1 MKKLLF
7 LFTVFFSSLNAQ
19 LNDDMVCDIV
29 KLSYIKVDEALGIL
43 KSMGYNVIEFESSN
57 SENSIDSHFNPQS
70 TIDKSS
76 LSIIKFPD
84 SGQGFLDNTNESSDS
99 DEGGNDLQSYLG
111 GSTFPTLTSG
121 NPLQRLLVCYD
132 ENGEKDYFH
141 LIEHLKN
148 KLDVGAQQIMI
159 DALVLEIDSD
169 DMNKFKVEMGKI
181 SESENIEIDKDK
193 SFLES
198 LSTLN
203 VGWNYSNLS
212 ISAARTIADLI
223 DVQVEALLQ
232 NENTEILSKPSVL
245 VMDGRQAR
253 IQVGQQ
259 IPISKF
265 PVTTTGNE
273 VTIPDVEYIPVGI
286 ILNLR
291 PRIGDDGRQVT
302 MQIETIITET
312 ESNDQAEG
320 VLSAPTINT
329 RKVESYVRIANNTPF
344 IIGGLIS
351 DKNTMGKSRIPL
363 ISKIPLLGKLFKS
376 NYKQKAK
383 REVIVVITPHV
394 INENYAQ
401 FSKVIPQDSD
411 RFDSFG
417 NRLFLNSYRLK
428 ESDIFDLD
436 YIVESEALNTL
447 QVNMEKQYNNQLGK
461 TSELTQKIING
472 YIPGEEVFIKRMLY
486 DIIKKKKYFRYINTD
501 NIIYFNET
509 GSVRSFSSL
518 MDSKSYVKM
527 KDNEGVQL
535 YFKDIEQTFERPFL
549 SHELI
554 QISNYDVSLR
564 EVNSSIGPTILLSN
578 DKHIQKLLNVLILK
592 HVLELNEDLDLS
604 LNAFRPGLEII
615 FPSPEILENNK
626 LLIDKDVARFYYEI
640 NDYYHVFEKAFNN
653 N

>member
-1 MKKLLF
+1 MKQLLIVFILLF
-7 LFTVFFSSLNAQ
+7 SHLTAQ
-19 LNDDMVCDIV
+19 LTNDMTCDVV

-43 KSMGYNVIEFESSN
+43 KSIGYNVIEFESSE
-57 SENSIDSHFNPQS
+57 SENSNDSHFNPQS

-84 SGQGFLDNTNESSDS
+84 SGQGFLDNTSESSDS

-132 ENGEKDYFH
+132 DDGKKDYFN
-141 LIEHLKN
+141 LIEYLKN

-169 DMNKFKVEMGKI
+169 DMNKFKIEMDKI
-181 SESENIEIDKDK
+181 SESEGLETDDL

-198 LSTLN
+198 LSVLSM
-203 VGWNYSNLS
+203 GWNYSNLT
-212 ISAARTIADLI
+212 ISAAKTINDLVDI
-223 DVQVEALLQ
+223 QVEALLQ

-312 ESNDQAEG
+312 ESNDEAEG

-351 DKNTMGKSRIPL
+351 DKNTMGKSRIPFL
-363 ISKIPLLGKLFKS
+363 SKIPLLGKLFKS

-436 YIVESEALNTL
+436 YIIESEALNDL
-447 QVNMEKQYNNQLGK
+447 KVKMNQINKDNLGV
-461 TSELTQKIING
+461 TSQLTKKIING
-472 YIPGEEVFIKRMLY
+472 YIPGEEVFVKRMLY

-501 NIIYFNET
+501 NIIYFDESGN
-509 GSVRSFSSL
+509 VKDFSNL
-518 MDSKSYVKM
+518 TNSKDYKKM
-527 KDNEGVQL
+527 NADEGIQL

-549 SHELI
+549 SHKLVE
-554 QISNYDVSLR
+554 ISDYDEDLR
-564 EVNSSIGPTILLSN
+564 RVNDSKGPAILLGSA
-578 DKHIQKLLNVLILK
+578 KHTTKLLNVLILK
-592 HVLELNEDLDLS
+592 HILELNEDLNLS
-604 LNAFRPGLEII
+604 LNSFRPGLEII

-626 LLIDKDVARFYYEI
+626 LLIDKDVAQFYYEI
-640 NDYYHVFEKAFNN
+640 NDYYHVFEKKFNQK
-653 N
+653 